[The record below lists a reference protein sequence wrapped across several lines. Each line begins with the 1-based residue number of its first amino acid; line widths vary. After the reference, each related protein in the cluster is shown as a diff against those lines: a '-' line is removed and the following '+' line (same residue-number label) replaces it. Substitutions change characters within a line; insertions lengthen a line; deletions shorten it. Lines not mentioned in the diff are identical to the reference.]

1 MFYKTYLSSG
11 RGSGGGIRMNMYY
24 NGRDSS
30 AYLAH
35 YGRLGMKWYQHIYGD
50 GGTGAASET
59 NRQVSDKQ
67 TMAQRKKQVNS
78 ERREARNRIEFYGGK
93 TAAKAN
99 ISQERDYKINEIKK
113 QISQGT
119 GEAAAIGTAVALGS
133 LVLGVA
139 GAQSAYG
146 TAQSVYSLVA
156 LSGIP
161 AGGAVGLYLDS
172 ITRNMGNIAI
182 EDITDRADRQTA
194 YTDDMAVTPTKA
206 KASDLDKDD

>member
-1 MFYKTYLSSG
+1 
-11 RGSGGGIRMNMYY
+11 MNMYY

-93 TAAKAN
+93 SAAKAN
-99 ISQERDYKINEIKK
+99 ISQERDYKVNQVKKNINKGTK
-113 QISQGT
+113 Q
-119 GEAAAIGTAVALGS
+119 AVAIGAAVALGGT
-133 LVLGVA
+133 LV
-139 GAQSAYG
+139 GASGAMAAG
-146 TAQSVYSLVA
+146 TAAIKGIYGVVA
-156 LSGIP
+156 LTAIP
-161 AGGAVGLYLDS
+161 TGTAIAGGLDS
-172 ITRNMGNIAI
+172 ITRSMGKTTIR
-182 EDITDRADRQTA
+182 EITERAERQTA

-206 KASDLDKDD
+206 KASDPDKDD